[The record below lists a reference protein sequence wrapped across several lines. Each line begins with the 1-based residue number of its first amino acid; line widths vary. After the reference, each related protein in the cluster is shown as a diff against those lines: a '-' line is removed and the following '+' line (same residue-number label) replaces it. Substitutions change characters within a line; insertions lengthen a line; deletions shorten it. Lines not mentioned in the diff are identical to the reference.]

1 MTFVKIHFF
10 SSLLIEF
17 CITCCCWPH
26 VQTGFLTES
35 KICNEMMGGG
45 TGMITCLLGRSVTQ
59 VEGNNIENINLKHMD
74 QLSHDKISPISTLK
88 SLLLGIL

>member
-35 KICNEMMGGG
+35 KISNDDGWG
-45 TGMITCLLGRSVTQ
+45 TKMITCLLGRSVTQ

-74 QLSHDKISPISTLK
+74 QLSHDKISPMSTLK
-88 SLLLGIL
+88 LLLGIL